1 MAKQNGSGEY
11 VSAHVT
17 QATAKYNQL
26 MQSNTPVQGYRQQGD
41 TVYFQTAQPAPL
53 PKRRRSFFRWWLL
66 IVGAVVAFFV
76 VAGLLKAGI
85 LAASVGASM
94 AGVLLFGVLGFI
106 VWKAAEH
113 RSVGFWGTTIA
124 GLVCAV
130 MLIGAFTSVE
140 PLWNEDAATRQ
151 AAIAAECGG
160 VGSGDVDCRLEKLA
174 ESGNRLI
181 EVWNSPASD
190 GLGVVLLGW
199 LALTVGGGWLYWK
212 SQGL

>member
-1 MAKQNGSGEY
+1 MRGQKGQGEY
-11 VSAHVT
+11 VSAHVS
-17 QATAKYNQL
+17 QADTVYAQL
-26 MQSNTPVQGYRQQGD
+26 QQSGVQVESYRQSGD
-41 TVYFQTAQPAPL
+41 TVYFRTAPP
-53 PKRRRSFFRWWLL
+53 PPTHRRRSRWWLW
-66 IVGAVVAFFV
+66 IVGAVVAFFA

-85 LAASVGASM
+85 LAASAGASL
-94 AGVLLFGVLGFI
+94 AGVILFGVLGFI

-113 RSVGFWGTTIA
+113 RSVGFIGATVA

-130 MLIGAFTSVE
+130 MLIGAVTSVE
-140 PLWNEDAATRQ
+140 PLWNADAAARQ
-151 AAIAAECGG
+151 SAIAAECGG

-199 LALTVGGGWLYWK
+199 LAVTVGGGWLYWK

>member
-1 MAKQNGSGEY
+1 MGKNNSGEY
-11 VSAHVT
+11 VSAHVS

-26 MQSNTPVQGYRQQGD
+26 MQSDTPVQGYRQQGD

-53 PKRRRSFFRWWLL
+53 PKRRRSFFRWWMW

-94 AGVLLFGVLGFI
+94 AGVILFGVLGFI
-106 VWKAAEH
+106 VWKVVMLP
-113 RSVGFWGTTIA
+113 SVGFVGTMIG
-124 GLVCAV
+124 GLVCTM
-130 MLIGAFTSVE
+130 MLIGAVTSVE
-140 PLWNEDAATRQ
+140 PLWDEDAAHQ
-151 AAIAAECGG
+151 QLSLAAECGG
-160 VGSGDVDCRLEKLA
+160 ISSSDVACRWEKLG
-174 ESGNRLI
+174 ESTEHLA

-190 GLGVVLLGW
+190 GLGGVLLVW
-199 LALTVGGGWLYWK
+199 LAVTVGGGWLYWK

>member
-17 QATAKYNQL
+17 QATQKYRQL
-26 MQSNTPVQGYRQQGD
+26 MQSGTPVQSYQQRGD
-41 TVYFQTAQPAPL
+41 TVYFRTAQPAPL
-53 PKRRRSFFRWWLL
+53 PKRRRSRWWLW
-66 IVGAVVAFFV
+66 IVGAVVAFFA

-85 LAASVGASM
+85 LAASAGASL
-94 AGVLLFGVLGFI
+94 AGVILFGVLGFI
-106 VWKAAEH
+106 VWRVSEH
-113 RSVGFWGTTIA
+113 RSVSFWGTTIA

-130 MLIGAFTSVE
+130 MLIGAFASVE
-140 PLWNEDAATRQ
+140 PLWNADAAARQ
-151 AAIAAECGG
+151 SAIAAECGG

-181 EVWNSPASD
+181 EVWNSPASA
-190 GLGVVLLGW
+190 GLGGVLLVW
-199 LALTVGGGWLYWK
+199 LAVTVGGGWLYWK

>member
-1 MAKQNGSGEY
+1 MRRAKGQAGEY
-11 VSAHVT
+11 VSAHVS
-17 QATAKYNQL
+17 QADKVYNQL
-26 MQSNTPVQGYRQQGD
+26 LQSGVGVEGWRQNGEVV
-41 TVYFQTAQPAPL
+41 TFRTAQPAPTH
-53 PKRRRSFFRWWLL
+53 RRRSRWWLW

-94 AGVLLFGVLGFI
+94 AGVILFGVLGFI

-124 GLVCAV
+124 GLICAV
-130 MLIGAFTSVE
+130 MVIGAVTSIE

-160 VGSGDVDCRLEKLA
+160 VGSGDVDCRLDKLA

-181 EVWNSPASD
+181 EVWNSPASE
-190 GLGVVLLGW
+190 GLGAVLLGW
-199 LALTVGGGWLYWK
+199 LALTIGGGWLYWK

>member
-17 QATAKYNQL
+17 QATAKYQQL
-26 MQSNTPVQGYRQQGD
+26 MQSGTPVQSYEQRGD
-41 TVYFQTAQPAPL
+41 TVYFRTAQPAPL
-53 PKRRRSFFRWWLL
+53 PKRRRSRWWLW

-85 LAASVGASM
+85 LAASAGASL
-94 AGVLLFGVLGFI
+94 AGVILFGVLGFI
-106 VWKAAEH
+106 VWRVSEH

-130 MLIGAFTSVE
+130 MLIGAFASVE
-140 PLWNEDAATRQ
+140 PLWNADAAARHS
-151 AAIAAECGG
+151 AIAAECGG
-160 VGSGDVDCRLEKLA
+160 GGSGDVDCRLEKLA
-174 ESGNRLI
+174 ESGDRLI
-181 EVWNSPASD
+181 GVWNYAASK

-199 LALTVGGGWLYWK
+199 LALTVGGGWLYWR

>member
-26 MQSNTPVQGYRQQGD
+26 MQSNTPVQGYRQQGE
-41 TVYFQTAQPAPL
+41 TVYFRTPQPP
-53 PKRRRSFFRWWLL
+53 PTHRRRSRWWLW
-66 IVGAVVAFFV
+66 IVGAIVGFFIVA
-76 VAGLLKAGI
+76 AGLKAGI

-94 AGVLLFGVLGFI
+94 AGVILFGVLGFI
-106 VWKAAEH
+106 VWKVSMLP
-113 RSVGFWGTTIA
+113 SVGFVGTMIG

-130 MLIGAFTSVE
+130 MLIGAVTSVE
-140 PLWNEDAATRQ
+140 PLWNEDAAARQ
-151 AAIAAECGG
+151 SAIAAECGG